1 MIEIKLKGNRSKSR
15 IRQRREEAIERQKG
29 YDGRTPE
36 QQLKLIKT
44 RPGESKK
51 ENHRLKLHNKLRVV
65 DDAGVDIETGKYVGD
80 YGISE
85 DAYKS

>member
-1 MIEIKLKGNRSKSR
+1 MKLKGYNNKSR
-15 IRQRREEAIERQKG
+15 IRQRREEAIERQTV

-51 ENHRLKLHNKLRVV
+51 ENYKLVELIEKDYNKSKKK
-65 DDAGVDIETGKYVGD
+65 EK
-80 YGISE
+80 
-85 DAYKS
+85 

>member
-1 MIEIKLKGNRSKSR
+1 MKLKGYRNKAR
-15 IRQRREEAIERQKG
+15 IKQRREEAIERQKV

-51 ENHRLKLHNKLRVV
+51 EKHKLVER
-65 DDAGVDIETGKYVGD
+65 IEK
-80 YGISE
+80 
-85 DAYKS
+85 AYKKSKKEKKK

>member
-1 MIEIKLKGNRSKSR
+1 MKYKGYNNKSR
-15 IRQRREEAIERQKG
+15 IRQRQEEAIERQTV

-51 ENHRLKLHNKLRVV
+51 ENHKLVEL
-65 DDAGVDIETGKYVGD
+65 IEK
-80 YGISE
+80 
-85 DAYKS
+85 AYKKSKKEKKK

>member
-1 MIEIKLKGNRSKSR
+1 MDERNNENFGERGVIVKHKGYNNKSR
-15 IRQRREEAIERQKG
+15 IRQRQEEAIERQKV

-51 ENHRLKLHNKLRVV
+51 ENHKLVEL
-65 DDAGVDIETGKYVGD
+65 IEK
-80 YGISE
+80 
-85 DAYKS
+85 AYKKSKKEKKK

>member
-1 MIEIKLKGNRSKSR
+1 MKLKGYRNKAR
-15 IRQRREEAIERQKG
+15 IRQRRDEAIERQKV

-51 ENHRLKLHNKLRVV
+51 ENHKLVEL
-65 DDAGVDIETGKYVGD
+65 IEK
-80 YGISE
+80 
-85 DAYKS
+85 AYKKSKKEKKK

>member
-1 MIEIKLKGNRSKSR
+1 MKLKGYRNKAR
-15 IRQRREEAIERQKG
+15 IKQRREEAIERQKG

-51 ENHRLKLHNKLRVV
+51 ENYKLVELIEKDYKKSENEKNK
-65 DDAGVDIETGKYVGD
+65 
-80 YGISE
+80 
-85 DAYKS
+85 

>member
-1 MIEIKLKGNRSKSR
+1 MKLKGYRNKAR
-15 IRQRREEAIERQKG
+15 IRQRRDEAIERQTV

-51 ENHRLKLHNKLRVV
+51 ENHRLVEI
-65 DDAGVDIETGKYVGD
+65 IEK
-80 YGISE
+80 
-85 DAYKS
+85 AYKKSKRKKKK

>member
-1 MIEIKLKGNRSKSR
+1 MDERNNENYRGRIMKFKGYNNKSR
-15 IRQRREEAIERQKG
+15 IRQRREEAIERQKV

-51 ENHRLKLHNKLRVV
+51 EKHKLVEL
-65 DDAGVDIETGKYVGD
+65 IEK
-80 YGISE
+80 
-85 DAYKS
+85 AYKESKRKKKK

>member
-1 MIEIKLKGNRSKSR
+1 MKYKGYNNKSR
-15 IRQRREEAIERQKG
+15 IRQRQEEAIERQKV

-51 ENHRLKLHNKLRVV
+51 EKHKLVEL
-65 DDAGVDIETGKYVGD
+65 IEK
-80 YGISE
+80 
-85 DAYKS
+85 AYKKAERKKKK

>member
-1 MIEIKLKGNRSKSR
+1 MKLKGYRNKAR
-15 IRQRREEAIERQKG
+15 IRQRRDEAIERQKV

-51 ENHRLKLHNKLRVV
+51 EKHQLSSV
-65 DDAGVDIETGKYVGD
+65 
-80 YGISE
+80 
-85 DAYKS
+85 